1 MATMEASFDQKG
13 DITVV
18 RAKGKI
24 TIGEGDLKL
33 KETIESLLSDGKSQI
48 LLDLGE
54 VSFMDSSGVGE
65 LVASYTTVK
74 NRGGSLRLLN
84 LTKKIHDLLQ
94 VTQLHTVFDVFDD
107 EAAALASYSS

>member
-1 MATMEASFDQKG
+1 MSTMKAVIEEKSG
-13 DITVV
+13 ITIV

-24 TIGEGDLKL
+24 TIGEGDILL
-33 KETIESLLSDGKSQI
+33 RETIENLLSEDKQDI
-48 LLDLGE
+48 LLDLGK

-65 LVASYTTVK
+65 LVGCYTTVM
-74 NRGGSLRLLN
+74 NRGGKLKLLN

-107 EAAALASYSS
+107 EDQAVASYS